1 MRLLYTILFPFVVLL
16 YLPFYAVHCIRRGG
30 LTRDFWERFGIFPAE
45 TKKRLKALKA
55 PVWIHAVSV
64 GEAVEALSF
73 IQAWRA
79 RDPQLEI
86 VFSCGTS
93 TGFATA
99 RQKLPP
105 DVVAI
110 YCPLDLWW
118 MVWHALNLVHPRLL
132 AILEVEIWP
141 QLIRQTARRGI
152 PVVLVNGRLSDRSSA
167 GYARW
172 GFVFRKIFRSFSA
185 LCMQTPEDRQRL
197 ERVIGPDKRIHTV
210 GTVKFDQVPDRA
222 GSNVVATLAEAF
234 GPESHPVFCV
244 GSTHEGEE
252 EPICQAFV
260 ALQAA
265 HPEWRMVLVPRHVE
279 RAAQVVKI
287 LEDCRLS
294 WRSIRPV
301 DGASP
306 AAAGQA
312 SVLLA
317 NTTGQ
322 LMNFY
327 QASDICFVGKSLD
340 GQNGGH
346 NIIEPAIFGKA
357 ILYGPHMENF
367 RQVHDIFQQ
376 EKAALVLAG
385 NHELPSALRK
395 LAEDREMRETL
406 GQNARATVEKHRGAI
421 AKTLDIIESLPGQMG

>member
-1 MRLLYTILFPFVVLL
+1 MLLLYTILFPLVVLL

-30 LTRDFWERFGIFPAE
+30 LTVDFWERFGIFPAA
-45 TKKRLKALKA
+45 TKARLKALKA

-79 RDPQLEI
+79 RDPSLEI
-86 VFSCGTS
+86 VFSCGTA

-99 RQKLPP
+99 TKKLPP

-110 YCPLDLWW
+110 YCPLDICW
-118 MVWHALNLVHPRLL
+118 MVWHTLNLVRPKLL

-141 QLIRQTARRGI
+141 HLILQASRRGV
-152 PVVLVNGRLSDRSSA
+152 PVVLVNGRLSDKSSA

-172 GFVFRKIFRSFSA
+172 GFFFRKIFRSFSA
-185 LCMQTPEDRQRL
+185 LCMQTPEDQARL
-197 ERVIGPDKRIHTV
+197 ERVIGPDERIHTV
-210 GTVKFDQVPDRA
+210 GTVKFDQVPDRT
-222 GSNVVATLAEAF
+222 GTDVATPLAEAF
-234 GPESHPVFCV
+234 GAEAHPLFCV

-252 EPICQAFV
+252 EVICDAFQG
-260 ALQAA
+260 LRQT

-279 RAAQVVKI
+279 RAAAVVKI
-287 LEDCRLS
+287 LQARNLP
-294 WRSIRPV
+294 WRSAQPV
-301 DGASP
+301 EGAAP
-306 AAAGQA
+306 AAPGTAD
-312 SVLLA
+312 VLLV

-322 LMNFY
+322 LMNYY

-357 ILYGPHMENF
+357 VIYGPHMENF
-367 RQVHDIFQQ
+367 RQVDAIFRAENAVQPF
-376 EKAALVLAG
+376 ASNA
-385 NHELPSALRK
+385 ELLPTLLR
-395 LAEDREMRETL
+395 LAEDTALRSQL
-406 GQNARATVEKHRGAI
+406 GARARATVEKHRGAI
-421 AKTLDIIESLPGQMG
+421 AQTLDIIEKVRG